1 MYHGPNHPDRGS
13 GIVDAYHTLELI
25 SVSHTGPIVPPEKA
39 SCWSRVT
46 GSITSGLILK
56 DVTFEVH
63 SGEVM
68 AILGSKGKLINCLL
82 TNCPSNQYN
91 N

>member
-1 MYHGPNHPDRGS
+1 MYHGNDPNRGTS

-25 SVSHTGPIVPPEKA
+25 SVSHSGPIVPPEKA

-56 DVTFEVH
+56 DVSFEVH

-68 AILGSKGKLINCLL
+68 AILGSKGN
-82 TNCPSNQYN
+82 
-91 N
+91 